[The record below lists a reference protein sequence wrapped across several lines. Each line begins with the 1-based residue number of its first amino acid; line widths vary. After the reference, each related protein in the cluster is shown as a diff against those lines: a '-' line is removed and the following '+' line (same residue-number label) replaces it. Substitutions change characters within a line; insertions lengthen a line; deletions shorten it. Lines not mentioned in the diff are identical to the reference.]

1 MKNHEKKREKNEF
14 TPDLYIQRGRIPN
27 IAGTEVHSALRL
39 EEARKKV
46 LFLVARPT
54 LSPPTRANLPH
65 SFGIFELLQKKYFF
79 ISGQPPPL
87 KNITFYAGSLGDI

>member
-39 EEARKKV
+39 GEAKKK
-46 LFLVARPT
+46 F
-54 LSPPTRANLPH
+54 
-65 SFGIFELLQKKYFF
+65 YF
-79 ISGQPPPL
+79 
-87 KNITFYAGSLGDI
+87 